1 MPQDLASPAMST
13 CRLYRNQHRG
23 PHDFTW
29 EMPFILLLYINI
41 YFISTQ
47 QFPRITQ
54 QTKPHDHVRN
64 TYKKQPA
71 MNQRITN
78 ALYLQ
83 LYTSWQQLAQGE
95 CYCLDEQNLK
105 LAPAFNDRK
114 NAENLILYI

>member
-114 NAENLILYI
+114 NAENLRA

>member
-41 YFISTQ
+41 YFISNQ

-105 LAPAFNDRK
+105 LALAFNDRK

>member
-13 CRLYRNQHRG
+13 CRLYKNQHRG

-41 YFISTQ
+41 YFISTP

-71 MNQRITN
+71 MNQRITD
-78 ALYLQ
+78 ALPAIVHFLAA
-83 LYTSWQQLAQGE
+83 TSPRGILLFRRTKSQASAGFQRPEE
-95 CYCLDEQNLK
+95 C
-105 LAPAFNDRK
+105 
-114 NAENLILYI
+114 